1 MRSGGSQP
9 GNMQPGRRTGLL
21 VRPSNWPLTVR
32 VPAVVVLLMLIVSAV
47 ISERVLSR
55 LVETQSRHLTEL
67 TGAYLDGVSSA
78 VMPHVLREDVWE
90 IYDVLDRA
98 TQRYSGLD
106 VAWTTVVDHAGVI
119 IASSQPRV
127 HVTQERLS
135 ALLQTDNSL
144 QPRIA
149 INGTSGVSEFARNL
163 LHQGRVVGAIH
174 GEVRIEALIAE
185 RWSVL
190 TTLILTNAALALTLA
205 AIGYVMVRRM
215 VRPVGLLAD
224 HMQVDPGGTAHAIP
238 EHQLGAPTSEFG
250 RLFRRYNSL
259 VETVRE
265 RERLIHALAEEER
278 LAALGRLSSVMA
290 HEINNPLGG
299 MLTAV
304 QTLKRHGHRED
315 VRISSV
321 DLIERGLIGMRNVA
335 RSTLAAYRSDQG
347 QQQLTREHLEDLA
360 ILIGPE
366 VRRKNLRL
374 AWTNGI
380 QQPIE
385 LPAQPICDATLNLLL
400 NACAASVSGGAV
412 KFQAQATACHLAIT
426 VKDQG
431 GGLPDELRTWLQS
444 GSPDEMPGDSHGG
457 LGLWIVRRHVVDLA
471 GAITVEP
478 DPGNGTQITLTFP
491 RAREPSNARPQEPH
505 QVIPAKAKELEHG
518 TRRTLDR
525 IDRGRPDYGRKPLAD
540 A

>member
-385 LPAQPICDATLNLLL
+385 SPAQPIRDATLNLLL

-412 KFQAQATACHLAIT
+412 EFQAQATACHLAIT

-444 GSPDEMPGDSHGG
+444 GSPDEMPGDGHGG